1 MLKFYYINKIFYIN
15 NLEIKKN
22 SIGVLKDK
30 NNNKIKIY
38 FINYNITCDIDKNSL
53 SEIKIDKTGDQFQN
67 KICDRCFRYLPSTFF
82 SNNRIKKN
90 AITKRP
96 SCKDCRKIK
105 DGVSISNSDRSL
117 WISKKPKDFTLFE
130 CPICKKTTISG
141 ISKIVLD
148 HNHHNGKVR
157 GYLCESCNTGIGR
170 FDDDPQIVQNAINWL
185 KNKN

>member
-1 MLKFYYINKIFYIN
+1 MLKFYYINKAFLFN
-15 NLEIKKN
+15 DLEIKEN
-22 SIGVLKDK
+22 SIGVLKSK
-30 NNNKIKIY
+30 NTDKIKIY
-38 FINYNITCDIDKNSL
+38 FINYNITCDIEQNL
-53 SEIKIDKTGDQFQN
+53 LYEIKIEKTGDQFEH
-67 KICDRCFRYLPSTFF
+67 KVCDRCFRYLPTNFF

-90 AITKRP
+90 SITKRP

-105 DGVSISNSDRSL
+105 DGVGISSSDRSF
-117 WISKKPKDFTLFE
+117 WISKKPKDFSLFE

-170 FDDDPQIVQNAINWL
+170 FDDDPKIVQNAINWL
-185 KNKN
+185 KEKN